1 MQIDS
6 PSILAESFEGNVDQ
20 YGMLPI
26 YETFRTLLYASASC
40 CSNTYNLEY
49 LNIEQPNL
57 ALIYRVGCKEWLLKK
72 TSFNKDQSIYS

>member
-40 CSNTYNLEY
+40 CSNTYNLEH
-49 LNIEQPNL
+49 LNIEQPDL
-57 ALIYRVGCKEWLLKK
+57 
-72 TSFNKDQSIYS
+72 TSIYVVMIAYSVRNQRVLLSTTLGA

>member
-49 LNIEQPNL
+49 LNIEQLNL
-57 ALIYRVGCKEWLLKK
+57 ALIYDVMPC
-72 TSFNKDQSIYS
+72 SIS

>member
-40 CSNTYNLEY
+40 CSTYNWTAAAAGGTTLQA
-49 LNIEQPNL
+49 NVR
-57 ALIYRVGCKEWLLKK
+57 ALSMEVGFVM
-72 TSFNKDQSIYS
+72 SVRGD